1 MQLGNEATA
10 GGPGIFLLEE
20 HFMKWSQALLVQT
33 LDDDGHVFTLQRS
46 EFIYPFIG
54 QTHSMSVYKKVK
66 NKN

>member
-33 LDDDGHVFTLQRS
+33 LDDDGHVLTLQRS
-46 EFIYPFIG
+46 EFI
-54 QTHSMSVYKKVK
+54 
-66 NKN
+66 